1 MINLSK
7 QFSVDNM
14 RFLVAALNKSEE
26 SITMLYN
33 AAAMNFSFSGEQR
46 AIYDGIKAQ
55 EEALTAYCNKERE
68 RLAAIIRTEGK
79 SYGKDAA
86 LPGFPPY
93 REFYEY
99 NGERYM
105 IINDEEEPSIRYIE
119 D

>member
-1 MINLSK
+1 MTMLSK
-7 QFSVDNM
+7 QFSVDHM
-14 RFLVAALNKSEE
+14 RLLVEALNKSEE

-46 AIYDGIKAQ
+46 AIYEGIKAQ

-79 SYGKDAA
+79 AYRKDAA
-86 LPGFPPY
+86 LFGSTPY
-93 REFYEY
+93 QEFYEY

>member
-1 MINLSK
+1 
-7 QFSVDNM
+7 
-14 RFLVAALNKSEE
+14 
-26 SITMLYN
+26 MLYN